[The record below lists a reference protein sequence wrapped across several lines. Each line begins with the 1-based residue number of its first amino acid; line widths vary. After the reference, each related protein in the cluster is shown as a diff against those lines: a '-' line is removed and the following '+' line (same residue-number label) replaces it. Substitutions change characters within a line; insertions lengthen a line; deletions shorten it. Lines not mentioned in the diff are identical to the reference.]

1 MPKRLL
7 LPHLRAKPAQIRA
20 IVANMAVFGRFAA
33 SGALVG
39 AVLWVSAHAASAQT
53 VAPYDE
59 KMGRLAEVLG
69 SIHYLINLCTEPSNR
84 WRQEMEELLAA
95 EKPEPVRRAQL
106 VAAFN
111 KGYRSFDSVY
121 TRCTDQARISAD
133 RYVAE
138 GQALTVELTSTF
150 GAQ

>member
-1 MPKRLL
+1 MKANRRQTVLGAL
-7 LPHLRAKPAQIRA
+7 IGGVLCLTAHSAAAQI
-20 IVANMAVFGRFAA
+20 
-33 SGALVG
+33 
-39 AVLWVSAHAASAQT
+39 

-69 SIHYLINLCTEPSNR
+69 SIHYLMNLCTEPSNR
-84 WRQEMEELLAA
+84 WRGEMEQLLAA
-95 EKPEPVRRAQL
+95 EKPEPVRRARL

-121 TRCTDQARISAD
+121 TRCTEQARVSAD

-138 GQALTVELTSTF
+138 GRALTLELTSTF